1 MNNSIENK
9 KITTLDEL
17 LDTKYGERGTEK
29 RGKWEEGF
37 EKFKI
42 CALLEEANGKTSE
55 CTRFNLVQ

>member
-17 LDTKYGERGTEK
+17 LDTKYGERRTEK

-42 CALLEEANGKTSE
+42 CVLLEEASGKTSE
-55 CTRFNLVQ
+55 FTRFN